1 MPELPN
7 DYARKPTALMD
18 RPDNTKMKFSICIPN
33 YNYGRYVAETIR
45 SALDQEA
52 EVEVLVVD
60 NDSNDDSVAAVD
72 AIDDSRLHLR
82 RNRWNVGFAGNLDR
96 ACVGATGDRMILLSS
111 DDLAGPRA
119 LGTYA
124 RLAQELGV
132 AAERAVFC
140 SSVHVVD
147 SAGAITGSQGY
158 DTRLWADARED
169 KELSTALGSRVL
181 RVPARALLARAVSHL
196 RNPFNF
202 AATCYPRELY
212 EAVEG
217 YGGGALINP
226 DKVFA
231 WKLLSVAEEVLWV
244 DEPLFS
250 YRVHDA
256 NQTAQQLQSGA
267 LKHLI
272 DQYRSTFDTAP
283 LTLSVAGLSR
293 DDLARAFI
301 EHDIALRGLQLVAD
315 GHRELARRYL
325 DFGRAAYP
333 AHYKQSRRVWSL
345 RVALALGPL
354 GTLISSRLKDTAL
367 QRYREGGVIGG

>member
-1 MPELPN
+1 
-7 DYARKPTALMD
+7 
-18 RPDNTKMKFSICIPN
+18 MKFSICIPN
-33 YNYGRYVAETIR
+33 YNYGRYVGETIC

-60 NDSNDDSVAAVD
+60 NDSTDESVAAVE
-72 AIDDSRLHLR
+72 AIDDSRVHLR

-96 ACVGATGDRMILLSS
+96 ACLGATGDRMILLSS

-124 RLAQELGV
+124 SLARELGA
-132 AAERAVFC
+132 AAEHAVFC

-147 SAGAITGSQGY
+147 SAGAITGWQGY
-158 DTRLWADARED
+158 DPRLWADAKED
-169 KELSTALGSRVL
+169 KELSTALGARVL
-181 RVPARALLARAVSHL
+181 RVPARVLLTRALSHL

-202 AATCYPRELY
+202 AATCYPRKLY
-212 EAVEG
+212 DAVEG

-231 WKLLSVAEEVLWV
+231 WKLLSVAEDVFWV

-250 YRVHDA
+250 YRVHEA

-283 LTLSVAGLSR
+283 LTLSVAGFSR
-293 DDLARAFI
+293 DDLADAFI
-301 EHDIALRGLQLVAD
+301 EHDVALRGLQLVAD
-315 GHRELARRYL
+315 GQRELARRYR
-325 DFGRAAYP
+325 DFGRAAY
-333 AHYKQSRRVWSL
+333 AELYKQSRRVLLL

-354 GTLISSRLKDTAL
+354 GTFIASRLKDAAL
-367 QRYREGGVIGG
+367 QDYREGGVIGE